1 MAEPVR
7 VANCSGFYGD
17 RLSAAAEMVEGGP
30 IDFLTGDWLAEL
42 TMLILSRTRA
52 KRPGGGYARTFVAQM
67 EQVMGACLDAGI
79 KVVSNAGGL
88 DPRGCAEAV
97 AAAAERLGLSP
108 VVACVEGD
116 DLMGRL
122 PELAASGHLR
132 HHGGGEPISD
142 PDRFVT
148 ANAYLGCWG
157 IVEALDRGADIVVTG
172 RVTDASVAVG
182 PAAWHHRWPRD
193 AWDELA
199 GATAAGH
206 VIECGTQATGGNY
219 SFFAEVDGMARVG
232 FPWAEI
238 AADGSSVIG
247 KHDGTG
253 GEVSVGTVTSQ
264 LLYEIDNPAYLGP
277 DVTARFDTIR
287 LEQAGPDRVR
297 IAPVT
302 GEPPPPTLKVAMN
315 ELAGFRRD
323 VEVALTGLDV
333 EAKAELVSAA
343 FWRACPH
350 GPDDY
355 DRAEARLIRT
365 DKADPASNEEAV
377 ARWKLSLASSD
388 EAKLG
393 RVVSDAVNEL
403 ALATIPGMFAPG
415 GGGRP
420 RAFGIY
426 RPSLVPADLVPAH
439 VSIHGGTHTV
449 VDSTVV
455 APTTANLT
463 AANGT
468 TTDSATAGST
478 AVDSAVDDPAATAT
492 AATPDVAPDSHS
504 SAVSLQAAEPASHT
518 TNASPEREV
527 GARCATEDD
536 RDSLASTVNVP
547 LGRVVGA
554 RSGDKGGNA
563 NLGVFARSPEAFAWL
578 DQFLTTER
586 LRELLPEAAALEI
599 DRHRL
604 ANILSLNFVIR
615 GLLGEGVASSTR
627 FDGQAKSLGEWLRA
641 RVAPIPEELLR

>member
-1 MAEPVR
+1 
-7 VANCSGFYGD
+7 
-17 RLSAAAEMVEGGP
+17 
-30 IDFLTGDWLAEL
+30 
-42 TMLILSRTRA
+42 MLILSRTRA

-116 DLMGRL
+116 DLMDRL
-122 PELAASGHLR
+122 PELAAGGHLR

-142 PDRFVT
+142 PGRFVT

-219 SFFAEVDGMARVG
+219 SFFTEVEGMARVG

-264 LLYEIDNPAYLGP
+264 LLYEIDGPAYLGP
-277 DVTARFDTIR
+277 DVTTRFDTIR
-287 LEQAGPDRVR
+287 LEQAGRDRVC
-297 IAPVT
+297 IAPMT

-315 ELAGFRRD
+315 EMAGFRRD

-333 EAKAELVSAA
+333 EAKAELVSEA

-355 DRAEARLIRT
+355 DRAEARLVRT

-377 ARWKLSLASSD
+377 ARWKLSLASPD

-393 RVVSDAVNEL
+393 RVVSDAINEL

-426 RPSLVPADLVPAH
+426 RPGLVPADLVPAC
-439 VSIHGGTHTV
+439 VSILGGDRTV
-449 VDSTVV
+449 VDSTL
-455 APTTANLT
+455 PDGL
-463 AANGT
+463 AAAYGAGA
-468 TTDSATAGST
+468 DPATA
-478 AVDSAVDDPAATAT
+478 DPAATA
-492 AATPDVAPDSHS
+492 APDVAPESDR
-504 SAVSLQAAEPASHT
+504 SAASLQAAEPASHT

-527 GARCATEDD
+527 GARCVTNDD
-536 RDSLASTVNVP
+536 RDTLADTVNMP

-586 LRELLPEAAALEI
+586 LQDLLPEAADLEI

-604 ANILSLNFVIR
+604 PNILSLNFVIR